1 MREIFQLDDTPVI
14 QVKSARPQLGV
25 MRLSHDWNDSATIA
39 AEHAG
44 DPRGADKRH
53 MGSFPT
59 TGDAHVRTKML
70 AVAIATGLAVSSFGA
85 MAQTTSADAQQ
96 LADLK
101 AQLAALQAKVDALQA
116 RADAQSSINV
126 SNQQNIEALQQT
138 QAKPAVEWT
147 DSTKIGGTMFADFT
161 NIDQTSNGKKTDASG
176 TGIDVKRFYLSV
188 DHTFNDTWSANLTTD
203 FNYVGNDGQTN
214 LFVKKAYLQGAFS
227 PLATLR
233 AGSASMAWIPFVE
246 DWYGYRF
253 VENTLVD
260 RMKYGNSA
268 DWGLHLF
275 GDNGMFNYQMSA
287 INGAGYKNPSRS
299 NHVDFEG
306 RVGLQPIK
314 GLMFGVGAYDGDLG
328 KDTQSS
334 PALHSARR
342 YDAMAAWNRDG
353 LRLGAEWFT
362 ADNWKNVTTP
372 ATDKASGWSLWG
384 NYDFTSASLFARY
397 DQVKPSKDLDP
408 SLKDTYWNAGV
419 AFPITK
425 GVKVALAYKDEN
437 LRNNTTVDVHSRE
450 IGAWG
455 EVKF

>member
-1 MREIFQLDDTPVI
+1 MRI
-14 QVKSARPQLGV
+14 
-25 MRLSHDWNDSATIA
+25 
-39 AEHAG
+39 
-44 DPRGADKRH
+44 
-53 MGSFPT
+53 
-59 TGDAHVRTKML
+59 KML
-70 AVAIATGLAVSSFGA
+70 AVAIATSLTVSSFGA
-85 MAQTTSADAQQ
+85 IAQSASVDAQQ

-101 AQLAALQAKVDALQA
+101 AQLATLQAKVDALQE
-116 RADAQSSINV
+116 RTDAQSSINV
-126 SNQQNIEALQQT
+126 STQQNIEALQQ
-138 QAKPAVEWT
+138 APPKPAASWA
-147 DSTKIGGTMFADFT
+147 DNTKVGGTMFADFT
-161 NIDQTSNGKKTDASG
+161 NLDQTSNGKKTDASG
-176 TGIDVKRFYLSV
+176 TGIDVKRFYLTV
-188 DHTFNDTWSANLTTD
+188 DHKFNDIWSANLTTD
-203 FNYVGNDGQTN
+203 FNYVGNDGETQ

-227 PLATLR
+227 PFATLR
-233 AGSASMAWIPFVE
+233 VGSANMAWIPFVE
-246 DWYGYRF
+246 DWYGYRY

-275 GDNGMFNYQMSA
+275 GDNGMFNYQVSA

-306 RVGLQPIK
+306 RVGLQPVK
-314 GLMFGVGAYDGDLG
+314 GLMFAVGAYDGDLG

-372 ATDKASGWSLWG
+372 ATDKASGYSLWG
-384 NYDFTSASLFARY
+384 SYDFTGASVFARY

-425 GVKVALAYKDEN
+425 GVKVAVAYKDEK

-450 IGAWG
+450 IGAWA

>member
-1 MREIFQLDDTPVI
+1 M
-14 QVKSARPQLGV
+14 
-25 MRLSHDWNDSATIA
+25 
-39 AEHAG
+39 
-44 DPRGADKRH
+44 
-53 MGSFPT
+53 
-59 TGDAHVRTKML
+59 RTKML
-70 AVAIATGLAVSSFGA
+70 AVAIATGLTVSSFGA
-85 MAQTTSADAQQ
+85 MAQTTSVDAQQ

-101 AQLAALQAKVDALQA
+101 AQLASLQARVDALQA
-116 RADAQSSINV
+116 RTDAQSSINA
-126 SNQQNIEALQQT
+126 SNQQNIEALQQ
-138 QAKPAVEWT
+138 APASSAASWADNT
-147 DSTKIGGTMFADFT
+147 RIGGTMFADFT
-161 NIDQTSNGKKTDASG
+161 HLDQTSNGTKTDASG

-188 DHTFNDTWSANLTTD
+188 DHKFNDVWSANLTTD

-233 AGSASMAWIPFVE
+233 VGSANMAWIPFVE
-246 DWYGYRF
+246 DWYGYRY

-275 GDNGMFNYQMSA
+275 GDNGMFNYQVSA

-306 RVGLQPIK
+306 RAGLQPVK
-314 GLMFGVGAYDGDLG
+314 GLMFAVGAYDGDLG

-384 NYDFTSASLFARY
+384 SYDFTSASVFARY
-397 DQVKPSKDLDP
+397 DQVKPNKDLDP

-425 GVKVALAYKDEN
+425 GVKVALAYKDEK
-437 LRNNTTVDVHSRE
+437 LGNNTTVDVHSRE
-450 IGAWG
+450 IGAWT

>member
-1 MREIFQLDDTPVI
+1 MRI
-14 QVKSARPQLGV
+14 
-25 MRLSHDWNDSATIA
+25 
-39 AEHAG
+39 
-44 DPRGADKRH
+44 
-53 MGSFPT
+53 
-59 TGDAHVRTKML
+59 KML
-70 AVAIATGLAVSSFGA
+70 AVAIATSLTVSSFGA
-85 MAQTTSADAQQ
+85 MAQPASADAQQ

-101 AQLAALQAKVDALQA
+101 AQLATLQAKVDALQE
-116 RADAQSSINV
+116 RTDAQSSINV
-126 SNQQNIEALQQT
+126 STQQNIEALQQAP
-138 QAKPAVEWT
+138 AKPAASWA
-147 DSTKIGGTMFADFT
+147 DNTKVGGTMFADFT
-161 NIDQTSNGKKTDASG
+161 NLDQTSNGKKTDASG
-176 TGIDVKRFYLSV
+176 TGIDVKRFYLTV
-188 DHTFNDTWSANLTTD
+188 DHKFNDIWSANLTTD
-203 FNYVGNDGQTN
+203 FNYVGNDGETQ

-233 AGSASMAWIPFVE
+233 VGSANMAWIPFVE
-246 DWYGYRF
+246 DWYGYRY

-275 GDNGMFNYQMSA
+275 GDNGMFNYQVSA

-306 RVGLQPIK
+306 RVGLQPVK
-314 GLMFGVGAYDGDLG
+314 GLMFAVGAYDGDLG

-372 ATDKASGWSLWG
+372 ATDKASGYSLWG
-384 NYDFTSASLFARY
+384 SYDFTSASVFARY

-425 GVKVALAYKDEN
+425 GVKVAVAYKDEK

-450 IGAWG
+450 IGAWA